1 MKLIRKTQKTSCS
14 KENQEPKH
22 SNYSDLLLKKLR
34 EQHVENQN
42 KNFPIGTTSDIN
54 YRRNSSFFFSILTHT
69 IIEKNEQVKLNQKK
83 KKKTQSIIPSKTIY
97 PSTISWLLVQITS
110 VRMKNCK
117 KKKLKKKS
125 QLYPKKNTQIKRTHK
140 SIAKKPTIRFQCLSS
155 KPTFKKNIYKKLQCQ
170 FIFYRVLNLFAM
182 SIYIPIS
189 KIRKQYPLYIHQTNT
204 SLYIPISK
212 NK

>member
-83 KKKTQSIIPSKTIY
+83 KNPIHNSEQ
-97 PSTISWLLVQITS
+97 
-110 VRMKNCK
+110 N
-117 KKKLKKKS
+117 
-125 QLYPKKNTQIKRTHK
+125 N
-140 SIAKKPTIRFQCLSS
+140 
-155 KPTFKKNIYKKLQCQ
+155 
-170 FIFYRVLNLFAM
+170 
-182 SIYIPIS
+182 IPINNFLALS
-189 KIRKQYPLYIHQTNT
+189 TNH
-204 SLYIPISK
+204 LRENEK
-212 NK
+212 L